1 MISKDILN
9 KAIYKI
15 KQQKQHAEQI
25 ADKNLQKALLNTE
38 FLNIYQLEKTA
49 LIENAKCEVYNQ
61 KKLYNI
67 KDIET
72 KRKQILQKLNIDEK
86 SLLPNY
92 KCNICKDTGYLQ
104 GKMCT
109 CLKAIIN
116 EELYKQSGLNHKLN
130 SFENMNCSIF
140 EDSKKIKNLYDT
152 MKKWCNCPSSAY
164 LNIVLTG
171 KTGVGKT
178 FLMECMANELI
189 KNGNIVFWTSAFNLN
204 QLLLKYHTTF
214 DDNKTNYIS
223 NLLEA
228 EYLFVDDL
236 GCEPTLKNV
245 TVEGIYNVL
254 AERIENN
261 KKTIISTNLNLKEIQ
276 DKYGERIFSRLL
288 NKSNSLCINIE
299 NKDLRLIKKS

>member
-1 MISKDILN
+1 
-9 KAIYKI
+9 
-15 KQQKQHAEQI
+15 
-25 ADKNLQKALLNTE
+25 
-38 FLNIYQLEKTA
+38 
-49 LIENAKCEVYNQ
+49 
-61 KKLYNI
+61 
-67 KDIET
+67 
-72 KRKQILQKLNIDEK
+72 
-86 SLLPNY
+86 
-92 KCNICKDTGYLQ
+92 
-104 GKMCT
+104 
-109 CLKAIIN
+109 
-116 EELYKQSGLNHKLN
+116 
-130 SFENMNCSIF
+130 
-140 EDSKKIKNLYDT
+140 

-214 DDNKTNYIS
+214 DDNKTNYVS